1 MGKKALFLGPG
12 GPFGAVEIGA
22 LKAFHE
28 KGIKFDIIAGN
39 SIGSAIALTY
49 ASPAQRYKGDS
60 IKALNDLKNYTSL
73 ETSLVSL
80 TKKIMPFNFR
90 IWHKTWGRENEIYE
104 KIMENILTDDFMEM
118 FEQLPKIWQD
128 SIGFWTSLCTP
139 VNLQCEYSFPYNA
152 LFKSIQKQSLPDFYL
167 AMMSAMIPKSNATGF
182 IVPLHAGMRKIID
195 FEALKQIDQEIFIGA
210 LNLNN
215 REPVLFSKH
224 EITPLHLQAS
234 TTVIFMNEICRIN
247 DTPYAESTYVD
258 AYNFREVL
266 QKHPDIDTIVLIDIL
281 GMRSWVYEPKDLVDA
296 FNVSITGGFANSA
309 RDDLAVFEERYLN
322 RKDEQGQFKFHNK
335 NINYVKVQYEVPQ
348 DIHPTWSIEV
358 MNRLDKVGYDA
369 ALNYLDII

>member
-28 KGIKFDIIAGN
+28 YGKKFDIIAGN

-49 ASPAQRYKGDS
+49 ASPSKRYKGDKV
-60 IKALNDLKNYTSL
+60 KALDDLKNYTSL
-73 ETSLVSL
+73 ETSLVNL

-90 IWHKTWGRENEIYE
+90 IWHKTWGEQNRAYE
-104 KIMENILTDDFMEM
+104 KIMDNILTDDFLDM
-118 FEQLPKIWQD
+118 FDKLPKIWQD
-128 SIGFWTSLCTP
+128 FIGFQVSLFMP
-139 VNLQCEYSFPYNA
+139 VNLQWEYSFPYKEFFDSFSNMN
-152 LFKSIQKQSLPDFYL
+152 IPEFYL
-167 AMMSAMIPKSNATGF
+167 ALMSAAIPKSNATGF
-182 IVPLHAGMRKIID
+182 ITPVHAGMKKLID
-195 FEALKQIDQEIFIGA
+195 FQSLKNADQEIFIGA
-210 LNLNN
+210 LNLID
-215 REPVLFSKH
+215 REPALFSKDQ
-224 EITPLHLQAS
+224 ITPAHLQAS

-247 DTPYAESTYVD
+247 DIPYAESTYVD

-266 QKHPDIDTIVLIDIL
+266 HKHPDIETIVVIDIL
-281 GMRSWVYEPKDLVDA
+281 GLKSWVYEPKDLVDA

-322 RKDEQGQFKFHNK
+322 KKDEQGEYKFHQK
-335 NINYVKVQYEVPQ
+335 NINYVKVKYEVPV

-358 MNRLDKVGYDA
+358 MERLDKVGYEA
-369 ALNYLDII
+369 ALNYLENF